1 MLFVLL
7 DYTVSI
13 MGASPGEKLGPYEI
27 LNVIGA
33 GGMGEVYRAHDPRM
47 GRDVALKVSHEQFS
61 ERFEREVRAVAALS
75 HPNICTIH
83 DVGPNYYVMELVDG
97 PTLEDRIA
105 QGPIP
110 IKEAIEIAGQI
121 ADALE
126 AAHAKGIVHR
136 DLKPA
141 NIKLGPDGVKVLDF
155 GLAKLGCAPDISVA
169 VGAAAQTMTMGATQ
183 AGAIL
188 GTPAYM
194 SPEQARGNA
203 VDRRTDTWAFGA
215 VLYEML
221 TGRQAFA
228 GGSVTDMLA
237 AVIHHDPDWT
247 DVPETLRPL
256 LRRCLEKDPKRRLR
270 EPSDGMLLLEPDTRP
285 PAAAGRRFGLIST
298 VAAAVFLLA
307 FAVLSFVHFGEKP
320 RAAEMVRLQ
329 FSLPPNVTFSRS
341 GIFAI
346 SPDGRKVA
354 FSAFGADGVPRIWI
368 RDLASATA
376 RPLPNLQTPLGLYA
390 LFWSPD
396 SRFLA
401 VQSDGKLKK
410 VDVASGGAQEI
421 CDAPGSVFG
430 GSWSRDDVI
439 LFGSAQ
445 AGGILRVPV
454 TGGAPAR
461 VATRVKG
468 ENFLPIYPVFLP
480 DRRHFLYS
488 RGAGKDKRAIYIGA
502 IDAKPE
508 EQNRTAL
515 VKTDHSFAY
524 VPGSGGGFG
533 HLLFLN
539 AGTLLAQ
546 AFDEKRMILA
556 GEPVPVADQVAAED
570 GPAFGY
576 VSASETGSL
585 VYLPALSR
593 NLQLT
598 WFNRQGE
605 ATGKAAES
613 EGFASLRLS
622 PDGSK
627 AAIVQTQVFA
637 NQAAIW
643 VIDLAHHTNSR
654 FTFGSSYDTLPLW
667 SPDGSRIAWCS
678 FRGGKGGIYQKAA
691 NGAGSEELLYEYSD
705 TCPTLSDWSHDGRF
719 LIYSLNRDLWA
730 LPVGPGTGIDRKPIP
745 LIQSPENKYGAY
757 LSPDGRWLAY
767 FSNESGSPEIYVQG
781 VNLSSPNGGKWMVSK
796 GALGMARWRADGKE
810 LLYLGS
816 DGGLMAVALTGGPVF
831 QSSPPQ
837 LLFKPPPEFLRG
849 GLADVSRD
857 NQKILLSIPTQENG
871 RPALSVVLN
880 WQAALA
886 KQSSRE

>member
-1 MLFVLL
+1 
-7 DYTVSI
+7 
-13 MGASPGEKLGPYEI
+13 MGASPGDKLGPYEV

-47 GRDVALKVSHEQFS
+47 SRDVALKVSHEQFS
-61 ERFEREVRAVAALS
+61 ERFDREVRAVAALS

-83 DVGPNYYVMELVDG
+83 DVGPNYFVMELVDG
-97 PTLEDRIA
+97 PTLADRIA

-110 IKEAIEIAGQI
+110 IKEALEIAGQI

-141 NIKLGPDGVKVLDF
+141 NIKLSPNGAVKVLDF
-155 GLAKLGCAPDISVA
+155 GLAKLGSAPDSSVA

-194 SPEQARGNA
+194 SPEQARGNP
-203 VDRRTDTWAFGA
+203 VDRRTDTWAFG
-215 VLYEML
+215 VVFYEML

-228 GGSVTDMLA
+228 GDSVTDMLA
-237 AVIHHDPDWT
+237 AVIHSDPDWT
-247 DVPETLRPL
+247 GVPETLRPL
-256 LRRCLEKDPKRRLR
+256 LRRCLDKDPKRRLR
-270 EPSDGMLLLEPDTRP
+270 EVSDGMLLLEPGAQP

-298 VAAAVFLLA
+298 AAAAVFLLA
-307 FAVLSFVHFGEKP
+307 FAVLSFVHFREKQ

-346 SPDGRKVA
+346 APDGRKVA

-368 RDLASATA
+368 RDLASPAA
-376 RPLPNLQTPLGLYA
+376 RPLANLQTPLGLYA

-410 VDVASGGAQEI
+410 VDVAGGGAQEI
-421 CDAPGSVFG
+421 CDAPGTVFG

-439 LFGSAQ
+439 LFGSGQ
-445 AGGILRVPV
+445 AGSIMRVPS
-454 TGGAPAR
+454 TGGTPAR
-461 VATRVKG
+461 VATRAKE
-468 ENFLPIYPVFLP
+468 ENFIPIYPVFLP

-488 RGAGKDKRAIYIGA
+488 RGVSKDKRAIYIGA
-502 IDAKPE
+502 LDAKPE

-515 VKTDHSFAY
+515 VKTDYSFAY
-524 VPGSGGGFG
+524 VPDSGGGSG

-539 AGTLLAQ
+539 AGTLFAQ
-546 AFDEKRMILA
+546 PFDEKRMILTA
-556 GEPVPVADQVAAED
+556 EPVQVADQVAAED

-585 VYLPALSR
+585 VYLAAVSR

-613 EGFASLRLS
+613 EGFTILRLS
-622 PDGSK
+622 PDGNK
-627 AAIVQTQVFA
+627 AAVVQTQVFA
-637 NQAAIW
+637 GQAAIW
-643 VIDLAHHTNSR
+643 LIDLTHHTNSR
-654 FTFGSSYDTLPLW
+654 FTFGPNYDSLPLW

-678 FRGGKGGIYQKAA
+678 FRGGKAGVYQKAA
-691 NGAGSEELLYEYSD
+691 NGAGNEELLYQFSD
-705 TCPTLSDWSHDGRF
+705 ACPNLSDWSHDGRV
-719 LIYSLNRDLWA
+719 IVYSLDRDLWA
-730 LPVGPGTGIDRKPIP
+730 LPVGPGTGIDRKPTP
-745 LIQSPENKYGAY
+745 LIQSPENKYGAC

-781 VNLSSPNGGKWMVSK
+781 VNLSSGNGGKWMVSK

-810 LLYLGS
+810 LLYLGP
-816 DGGLMAVALTGGPVF
+816 DGALMAVALTGGPVF
-831 QSSPPQ
+831 QPSPPQ
-837 LLFKPPPEFLRG
+837 MLFKLPPEFLRG

-857 NQKILLSIPTQENG
+857 KQKILLSIPTQEG
-871 RPALSVVLN
+871 ARQALSVVLN
-880 WQAALA
+880 WKAGLA
-886 KQSSRE
+886 K

>member
-1 MLFVLL
+1 
-7 DYTVSI
+7 
-13 MGASPGEKLGPYEI
+13 MGASPGDKLGPYEI
-27 LNVIGA
+27 LNVIAA

-97 PTLEDRIA
+97 PTLADRIA

-110 IKEAIEIAGQI
+110 IKEALEIAGQI

-155 GLAKLGCAPDISVA
+155 GLAKLGCGADSSVA

-194 SPEQARGNA
+194 SPEQARGNP

-215 VLYEML
+215 VLYEMV
-221 TGRQAFA
+221 TGRQTFA
-228 GGSVTDMLA
+228 GESVTDMLA
-237 AVIHHDPDWT
+237 AVIHRDPDWT
-247 DVPETLRPL
+247 GVPETLLPL
-256 LRRCLEKDPKRRLR
+256 LRRCLDKDPKRRLR
-270 EPSDGMLLLEPDTRP
+270 EPSDGLLLLEPGTQP
-285 PAAAGRRFGLIST
+285 PATTGKRFGLISSA
-298 VAAAVFLLA
+298 AAAVFLLA
-307 FAVLSFVHFGEKP
+307 FAVLAFVHFGKKTG
-320 RAAEMVRLQ
+320 AAEMVRLE
-329 FSLPPNVTFSRS
+329 FSLPANVTFSRS

-354 FSAFGADGVPRIWI
+354 FSAFGADSVPRIWI

-376 RPLPNLQTPLGLYA
+376 RPLANLQTPLGLYA

-410 VDVASGGAQEI
+410 VDVASGAAQEI
-421 CDAPGSVFG
+421 CDAPGAVFG
-430 GSWSRDDVI
+430 GSWSPDDVI
-439 LFGSAQ
+439 LFGSSQ
-445 AGGILRVPV
+445 AGGIMRVPV
-454 TGGAPAR
+454 TGGTPAR
-461 VATRVKG
+461 IATRAKE

-488 RGAGKDKRAIYIGA
+488 RGVSKDKRAIYIGA
-502 IDAKPE
+502 LDAKPE

-515 VKTDHSFAY
+515 VKTDYSFAY
-524 VPGSGGGFG
+524 VPGSGGGSG

-546 AFDEKRMILA
+546 PFDDKRMTLA
-556 GEPVPVADQVAAED
+556 GEPVPVAEQVAADD

-585 VYLPALSR
+585 VYLTAPGR

-605 ATGKAAES
+605 VTGKAAES
-613 EGFASLRLS
+613 EGFDIVRLS

-627 AAIVQTQVFA
+627 AAVVKTQVFA
-637 NQAAIW
+637 GQSAIW
-643 VIDLAHHTNSR
+643 VIDLAHGTNSR
-654 FTFGSSYDTLPLW
+654 FTFGSSYDLWPLW
-667 SPDGSRIAWCS
+667 SPDSSRIAWCS
-678 FRGGKGGIYQKAA
+678 FRGGKAGVYQKAA
-691 NGAGSEELLYEYSD
+691 NGAGNEELLYQYGD
-705 TCPTLSDWSHDGRF
+705 AIPTLTDWSRDGRF

-730 LPVGPGTGIDRKPIP
+730 LPVGQGTGVDRKPIP

-757 LSPDGRWLAY
+757 LSPDGRWVAY
-767 FSNESGSPEIYVQG
+767 VSNESGSPEIYVQG
-781 VNLSSPNGGKWMVSK
+781 VNLSSANGGKWLVSK
-796 GALGMARWRADGKE
+796 GALGLARWRADGKE
-810 LLYLGS
+810 LLYVGV
-816 DGGLMAVALTGGPVF
+816 DGGLMAVALNGGPVF
-831 QSSPPQ
+831 QPSPPQ
-837 LLFKPPPEFLRG
+837 MLFKLPPEFLRLSSNPG

-857 NQKILLSIPTQENG
+857 NQKILLSLPAQE
-871 RPALSVVLN
+871 RARQALSVVLN
-880 WQAALA
+880 WPAGLA
-886 KQSSRE
+886 K

>member
-1 MLFVLL
+1 
-7 DYTVSI
+7 
-13 MGASPGEKLGPYEI
+13 MGASPGDKFGPYEI
-27 LNVIGA
+27 LNVIGS
-33 GGMGEVYRAHDPRM
+33 GGMGEVYRARDPRM

-61 ERFEREVRAVAALS
+61 ERFDHEVRAVAALS

-97 PTLEDRIA
+97 PTLADRIA

-110 IKEAIEIAGQI
+110 IKEALEIAGQI

-141 NIKLGPDGVKVLDF
+141 NIKLSPDGAVKVLDF
-155 GLAKLGCAPDISVA
+155 GLAKLGCAPGSSVA
-169 VGAAAQTMTMGATQ
+169 VGTTAQTMTMGATQ

-194 SPEQARGNA
+194 SPEQARGNT

-215 VLYEML
+215 VFYEML

-228 GGSVTDMLA
+228 GESVTDMLA
-237 AVIHHDPDWT
+237 AVIHRDPDWT
-247 DVPETLRPL
+247 GVPATLRPL
-256 LRRCLEKDPKRRLR
+256 LRRCLDKDPKRRLR
-270 EPSDGMLLLEPDTRP
+270 EPSDGMLLLEPDTQA
-285 PAAAGRRFGLIST
+285 PAATGRRFGLIST
-298 VAAAVFLLA
+298 AAAAVFLLA
-307 FAVLSFVHFGEKP
+307 FAVLSFVHFWEKP

-368 RDLASATA
+368 RELASSAA
-376 RPLPNLQTPLGLYA
+376 RPLANLQTPLGLYA

-410 VDVASGGAQEI
+410 VDVASGAAQEI
-421 CDAPGSVFG
+421 CDAPGAVFG

-445 AGGILRVPV
+445 AGGIMRVPV
-454 TGGAPAR
+454 TGGTPAP
-461 VATRVKG
+461 VATRAKG
-468 ENFLPIYPVFLP
+468 ENFLPIYPIFLQ

-488 RGAGKDKRAIYIGA
+488 RGAGKDKRAIYVGA
-502 IDAKPE
+502 LDARPE

-515 VKTDHSFAY
+515 VKTDYSFAY
-524 VPGSGGGFG
+524 VPGSGGRSG

-546 AFDEKRMILA
+546 PFDDKRVILA
-556 GEPVPVADQVAAED
+556 GEPVPVADQVASDD

-585 VYLPALSR
+585 VYLTAPGR

-605 ATGKAAES
+605 VTGRAAES
-613 EGFASLRLS
+613 EGFTILKLS

-627 AAIVQTQVFA
+627 AAVVQTQVFA

-643 VIDLAHHTNSR
+643 VIDLTHRTNSR

-678 FRGGKGGIYQKAA
+678 FRGGKGGIYRKAA
-691 NGAGSEELLYEYSD
+691 NGAGNEELLYQYSD
-705 TCPTLSDWSHDGRF
+705 TCPTLTDWSHDGRF

-730 LPVGPGTGIDRKPIP
+730 LPVGPGTEADRKPVP

-757 LSPDGRWLAY
+757 LSPDGRWVAY
-767 FSNESGSPEIYVQG
+767 VSNESGSLEIYVQG

-796 GALGMARWRADGKE
+796 GALGLARWRADGKE
-810 LLYLGS
+810 LLYVGA
-816 DGGLMAVALTGGPVF
+816 DGGLMAVALNGGPVF
-831 QSSPPQ
+831 QPSPPQ
-837 LLFKPPPEFLRG
+837 LLFKLPPEFLRLSSNPG

-857 NQKILLSIPTQENG
+857 NQKILLSIPTQESA
-871 RPALSVVLN
+871 RQALSVVLN
-880 WQAALA
+880 WQAGLA
-886 KQSSRE
+886 K

>member
-1 MLFVLL
+1 
-7 DYTVSI
+7 
-13 MGASPGEKLGPYEI
+13 
-27 LNVIGA
+27 
-33 GGMGEVYRAHDPRM
+33 MGEVYRAHDPRM

-61 ERFEREVRAVAALS
+61 ERFDREVRAVAALS

-83 DVGPNYYVMELVDG
+83 DVGPNYFVMELVDG
-97 PTLEDRIA
+97 PTLADRIA

-110 IKEAIEIAGQI
+110 IKEALEIAGQI

-126 AAHAKGIVHR
+126 AAHAKGIIHR

-141 NIKLGPDGVKVLDF
+141 NIKLGPDGAVKVLDF
-155 GLAKLGCAPDISVA
+155 GLAKLGSAPDSNVA
-169 VGAAAQTMTMGATQ
+169 VGAPAQTMTMGATQ

-194 SPEQARGNA
+194 SPEQARGNP

-228 GGSVTDMLA
+228 GGTVTDLLA
-237 AVIHHDPDWT
+237 AVIHSDPDWT
-247 DVPETLRPL
+247 GVPETLRPL

-270 EPSDGMLLLEPDTRP
+270 EPSDGMLLLEPGTPP

-298 VAAAVFLLA
+298 AAAAVFLLA
-307 FAVLSFVHFGEKP
+307 FVVLAFVHFGKKP
-320 RAAEMVRLQ
+320 PAAEMVRLQ

-368 RDLASATA
+368 RDLASPAA
-376 RPLPNLQTPLGLYA
+376 RPLANLQTALGLYA

-410 VDVASGGAQEI
+410 VDVASGAAQEI
-421 CDAPGSVFG
+421 CDAPGTVFG

-439 LFGSAQ
+439 LFGSGQ
-445 AGGILRVPV
+445 AAAIMRVPV
-454 TGGAPAR
+454 TGGTPAR
-461 VATRVKG
+461 VATRAKE
-468 ENFLPIYPVFLP
+468 ENFIPIYPVFLP

-502 IDAKPE
+502 LDAKPE

-515 VKTDHSFAY
+515 LKTDYSFAY
-524 VPGSGGGFG
+524 VPDFGGGSGQ
-533 HLLFLN
+533 LLFLN
-539 AGTLLAQ
+539 AGTLFAQ
-546 AFDEKRMILA
+546 PFDEKRMILA
-556 GEPVPVADQVAAED
+556 GEPVPVADQVALED

-576 VSASETGSL
+576 VSASATGSL
-585 VYLPALSR
+585 VYLTAPGR
-593 NLQLT
+593 NLQLN

-605 ATGKAAES
+605 VTGKGAES
-613 EGFASLRLS
+613 EGFTVLRLS

-627 AAIVQTQVFA
+627 AAVVRAQVFTS
-637 NQAAIW
+637 QAAIW
-643 VIDLAHHTNSR
+643 VIDLPHGTNSR
-654 FTFGSSYDTLPLW
+654 FTFGSNYDTLPLW

-678 FRGGKGGIYQKAA
+678 LRGGKVAIYQKAA
-691 NGAGSEELLYEYSD
+691 NGAGNEELLYQYSD
-705 TCPTLSDWSHDGRF
+705 VGPNLSDWSRDGRF

-730 LPVGPGTGIDRKPIP
+730 LPVGPGTGVDRQPIP
-745 LIQSPENKYGAY
+745 LIQSPENKYGAG

-816 DGGLMAVALTGGPVF
+816 DGGLMAIALTGGPVF

-837 LLFKPPPEFLRG
+837 MLFKLPPEFLRG

-857 NQKILLSIPTQENG
+857 NQKILVSIPAQEG
-871 RPALSVVLN
+871 ARQALSVVLN
-880 WQAALA
+880 WQAGLA
-886 KQSSRE
+886 K